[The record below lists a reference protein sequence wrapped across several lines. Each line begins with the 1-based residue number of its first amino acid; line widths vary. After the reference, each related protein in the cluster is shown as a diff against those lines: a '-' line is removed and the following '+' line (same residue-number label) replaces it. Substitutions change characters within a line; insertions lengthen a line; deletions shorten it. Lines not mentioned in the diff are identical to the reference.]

1 MLRVSASV
9 LPEIKSIFD
18 RQSREIGIRVDRAFG
33 ILMGIQWLGAIL
45 VAWLVSPKTWIESS
59 GSSVSSLLLAFVLG
73 GAFSV
78 PPFIAILLAPGERVT
93 RYLIATAQILFSILL
108 IHLSGGRIETHFHIF
123 VSLAF
128 LAFYMDMGVL
138 WYTGTLVI
146 LDHIL
151 RGQFYPLSVYGQ
163 LGVYQWR
170 WLEHG
175 GWVLFEN
182 LILCMGIFR
191 IRQELWGMASSK
203 HDLMI
208 AKEEAQRASVMKSHF
223 LSNMSHE
230 IRTPLNSIIGFAD
243 LLAESDLEGEHRE
256 FAATI
261 HRCSE
266 SLLVLIN
273 DILDFSKIENGLL
286 QIDRHKFDV
295 HQLHKDI
302 HYMFN
307 MSCREKGLAL
317 QIQVAE
323 GVPLQAVGDSHRL
336 KQILV
341 NLVGNAIKFT
351 ERGVVSVHV
360 EKDADNERTYKWKV
374 SDTGIGIAP
383 ENQKKLFKSFS
394 QEHASTSRKYGG
406 TGLGLVISKNLIEL
420 MGGKISVDSRVGEGT
435 TFSFT
440 LKLDEL

>member
-1 MLRVSASV
+1 
-9 LPEIKSIFD
+9 
-18 RQSREIGIRVDRAFG
+18 
-33 ILMGIQWLGAIL
+33 MGIQWFGAIL
-45 VAWLVSPKTWIESS
+45 VAWLVSPRTWIESS
-59 GSSVSSLLLAFVLG
+59 GSSISSLLLSFVLG
-73 GAFSV
+73 GLFAV
-78 PPFIAILLAPGERVT
+78 PSIAAIFLAPGERVT
-93 RYLIATAQILFSILL
+93 RYIIATSQVLFSVLL

-138 WYTGTLVI
+138 WYAGTLVI
-146 LDHIL
+146 IDHML

-163 LGVYQWR
+163 LGAYGWR

-182 LILCMGIFR
+182 FILCMGIFR

-203 HDLMI
+203 HDLI
-208 AKEEAQRASVMKSHF
+208 LAKEEAQRASVMKSHF

-243 LLAESDLEGEHRE
+243 LLSESNLEGEHRE
-256 FAATI
+256 FASTI

-302 HYMFN
+302 HHMFN

-317 QIQVAE
+317 QIKVGE
-323 GVPLQAVGDSHRL
+323 NVPNEAVGDSHRL

-351 ERGVVSVHV
+351 ERGSVSVSV
-360 EKDADNERTYKWKV
+360 EKDADNERSYKWRV
-374 SDTGIGIAP
+374 TDTGIGIAP

-420 MGGKISVDSRVGEGT
+420 MGGNIAVDSKEGEGT